1 MQNHA
6 PYSSNLP
13 NFPSPSL
20 GSPKFNSQHYSKPFD
35 KTLPNNPIKHYS
47 SNPNIS
53 LEINHPR
60 PSNTS
65 SSDPNPNSS
74 PLLNKNHD
82 FRAQINQPNY
92 GNGQS
97 PGYNRANRNELSK
110 SLILSDME
118 KH

>member
-6 PYSSNLP
+6 AYSSNLP

-20 GSPKFNSQHYSKPFD
+20 GSPKFNSQAYSKPFD
-35 KTLPNNPIKHYS
+35 KTLPISPLKHYS

-53 LEINHPR
+53 LEINHHR
-60 PSNTS
+60 PPHNLSN
-65 SSDPNPNSS
+65 DPNPNST
-74 PLLNKNHD
+74 PLLPKNHD
-82 FRAQINQPNY
+82 FRTIVNQPNY
-92 GNGQS
+92 ANGQGA
-97 PGYNRANRNELSK
+97 GYNRANRNELSK

>member
-6 PYSSNLP
+6 AYSSNLP

-20 GSPKFNSQHYSKPFD
+20 GSPKFNSQPYSKPFD

-53 LEINHPR
+53 LEITHPR
-60 PSNTS
+60 PPHNNST
-65 SSDPNPNSS
+65 DPNPTSS
-74 PLLNKNHD
+74 PLLPKNHD
-82 FRAQINQPNY
+82 FRAMVNQPNY

-97 PGYNRANRNELSK
+97 PAYNRANRNELSK
-110 SLILSDME
+110 SLILTDLE

>member
-97 PGYNRANRNELSK
+97 PGYSRANRNELSK
-110 SLILSDME
+110 SLILTDME